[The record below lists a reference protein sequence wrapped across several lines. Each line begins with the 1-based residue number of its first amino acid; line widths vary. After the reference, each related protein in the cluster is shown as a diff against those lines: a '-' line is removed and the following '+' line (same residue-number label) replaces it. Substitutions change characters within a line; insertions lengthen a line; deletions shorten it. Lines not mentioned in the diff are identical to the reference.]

1 MRFLKLFRR
10 MGNMIDRN
18 YYDEKGKQFKQI
30 SNNNHGNA
38 KMHPYGKNG
47 EHAHDYYIDPIAK
60 SVKRTT
66 RELTPIERIQHADI
80 IGR

>member
-1 MRFLKLFRR
+1 M
-10 MGNMIDRN
+10 NITTI
-18 YYDEKGKQFKQI
+18 Q
-30 SNNNHGNA
+30 
-38 KMHPYGKNG
+38 
-47 EHAHDYYIDPIAK
+47 IAK